1 MRTILHSDLNN
12 FYASVECLYHP
23 ELAQKPMA
31 VTGDPELRH
40 GIILSKNEIA
50 KAYGVK
56 TAEPL
61 WMAKQK
67 CPDIVFVPAH
77 HAVYQEYSNYA
88 REIYLHY
95 TDQVENF
102 GLDECWLDVT
112 GSFRLFG
119 SGEKIANEIRSRMRK
134 KLGITVSV
142 GVSFTK
148 TFAKLGSDMKKPDG
162 TTVISYENMKNI
174 VWPLPVSS
182 LLYIGQATTRK
193 LNRYGIYTIG
203 ELASSRPD
211 FIRYILGKN
220 GISLWQ
226 CANGLDISPVQNIAA
241 SQELKSVGNSIT
253 TPHDLATE
261 EQVKVSLFTLSDNVA
276 ARLRKHNLTCSS
288 VQIWLREN
296 TLFSYERQK
305 ALSFTTSNSKD
316 IFSAAYELYCYN
328 KPKHPLRSVGVRA
341 IQLIDA
347 APLQLS
353 FLPQEQDR
361 EKEDKLERSVDRIR
375 ERFGFSS
382 IQRGIALMEKNICF
396 TPHEASFPK
405 QNTTI

>member
-67 CPDIVFVPAH
+67 CPEIVFVPAH

-119 SGEKIANEIRSRMRK
+119 SGEKIADEIRGRMRK
-134 KLGITVSV
+134 KL
-142 GVSFTK
+142 
-148 TFAKLGSDMKKPDG
+148 
-162 TTVISYENMKNI
+162 E
-174 VWPLPVSS
+174 
-182 LLYIGQATTRK
+182 LL
-193 LNRYGIYTIG
+193 
-203 ELASSRPD
+203 
-211 FIRYILGKN
+211 
-220 GISLWQ
+220 
-226 CANGLDISPVQNIAA
+226 C
-241 SQELKSVGNSIT
+241 
-253 TPHDLATE
+253 
-261 EQVKVSLFTLSDNVA
+261 
-276 ARLRKHNLTCSS
+276 
-288 VQIWLREN
+288 
-296 TLFSYERQK
+296 
-305 ALSFTTSNSKD
+305 
-316 IFSAAYELYCYN
+316 
-328 KPKHPLRSVGVRA
+328 RSVFLLQKLLPNSEA
-341 IQLIDA
+341 I
-347 APLQLS
+347 
-353 FLPQEQDR
+353 
-361 EKEDKLERSVDRIR
+361 
-375 ERFGFSS
+375 
-382 IQRGIALMEKNICF
+382 
-396 TPHEASFPK
+396 
-405 QNTTI
+405 